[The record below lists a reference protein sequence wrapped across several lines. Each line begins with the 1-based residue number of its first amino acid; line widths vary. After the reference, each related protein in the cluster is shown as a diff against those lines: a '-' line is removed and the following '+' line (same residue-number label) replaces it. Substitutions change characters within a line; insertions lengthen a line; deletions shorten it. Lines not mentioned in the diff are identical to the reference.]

1 MCAWS
6 RSSSKGCCERV
17 SRIFKAAVLLG
28 VATATR
34 ARGEKSAIHWG
45 MRSLVVLLLWALAL
59 SGQQTEMDRAVEEFK
74 LQTQNLGLRPD
85 SPANLNGG
93 RKPVW
98 HGRVFE
104 NFRNDFLDA
113 VPHEIRQRGSNK
125 SLLRRNQFGFN
136 IAGPVLIPRLLHGDR
151 NTFFSVSYEGVRE
164 HISRTY
170 LRTIPT
176 IPERTGDYSS
186 VVDPAGEI
194 LPIFDAASTRLNS
207 SYDPSRPVSESN
219 LQYAREPFA
228 GNRIPPNRLDPVA
241 QRDLK
246 LYPQPNTAAGP
257 FFQNNFFINAPETN
271 TANGMLGKV
280 DHTLSDR
287 QRVTLDLAFSNGL
300 FGAARWFPTAANPG
314 SPDRKFNTRRC
325 STEHVFTASA
335 NTVNTATFSASSTG
349 SNSDSETFPVYQFS
363 PYLSMGKSYP
373 VSNNANNTYAWSDA
387 LSTRRSKH
395 SLRLSA
401 QYAKYQV
408 NSYWPKYPNGMY
420 RFGAGLTS
428 LPGVVDTGHAFASY
442 LLGLAEYAE
451 ASLSPSPSYFRR
463 NSTDVSFR
471 DQYEA
476 AKGLTISF
484 GLSVDRFTPRTE
496 KYNRQSTIDFQAI
509 NPANERPGALV
520 AAGRNGIGRA
530 FQPVLIRPSANM
542 GLAWNPGPDPRMVVR
557 VAFSRSYG
565 AMPVYSGQWGTQGFS
580 AYPTILS
587 PNVQL
592 EPATILSHGLPLP
605 IHTLPDLRP
614 EAANDTVADLID
626 MTDRAPVYQSSS
638 LSIERELPGSIV
650 LTAGAAYSGGKN
662 LPVGNS
668 ASNPNAIPLDALR
681 FRDQLNDE
689 DFNRSL
695 RPYPQYKGF
704 DVYSSSPVGRY
715 QRDATYV
722 RLEKRASNGLSISA
736 YYEYSKQLDDYSGPY
751 GKQDYYNRQNEW
763 SLTPGNEPH
772 RLQVSYVY
780 ELPLGP
786 NKAFLNMSDWR
797 RHLVDGWAVSGVAT
811 LLSGNP
817 VYLRPLFNNTG
828 GVVSAL
834 NVNSVPGVDPHVSDP
849 GPALW
854 FNPAAFDQP
863 PDFSIGDVSRT
874 HPSLRN
880 PGNEN
885 YDLSITKRVTLAPD
899 RTIELSAA
907 GFNFVN
913 HADWN
918 DPDNTIGPA
927 SAPNVNAGKI
937 IGSRGGRVIQLGL
950 RFSF

>member
-1 MCAWS
+1 
-6 RSSSKGCCERV
+6 
-17 SRIFKAAVLLG
+17 
-28 VATATR
+28 
-34 ARGEKSAIHWG
+34 
-45 MRSLVVLLLWALAL
+45 MRCLVILLLCVLAL

-74 LQTQNLGLRPD
+74 LQTQNLGLRSD
-85 SPANLNGG
+85 SPVKVNGG
-93 RKPVW
+93 AKPAW

-113 VPHEIRQRGSNK
+113 VPHEIRQRGSDK

-136 IAGPVLIPRLLHGDR
+136 IAGPVLIPGLLHGDR
-151 NTFFSVSYEGVRE
+151 STFFSVSYEGVRE

-176 IPERTGDYSS
+176 VPERTGDYSS

-194 LPIFDAASTRLNS
+194 LPIFDPATTRVNP
-207 SYDPSRPVSESN
+207 SYDPSQPVSESN
-219 LQYAREPFA
+219 LEYARSPFA
-228 GNRIPPNRLDPVA
+228 GNRMPASRLDPVA
-241 QRDLK
+241 HRDLT

-257 FFQNNFFINAPETN
+257 FFQNNFFVNAPETN
-271 TANGMLGKV
+271 TANGMIGKL

-314 SPDRKFNTRRC
+314 SSDRTFNTRRG
-325 STEHVFTASA
+325 SIEHVFTASA
-335 NTVNTATFSASSTG
+335 NTVNTATFSASSSG
-349 SNSDSETFPVYQFS
+349 SDQDAEAFPVYQFS

-373 VSNNANNTYAWSDA
+373 VSNNANNTYAWSDS
-387 LSTRRSKH
+387 LSTRHSKH

-401 QYAKYQV
+401 QYAKHQV
-408 NSYWPKYPNGMY
+408 NSYWPKYPNGLY

-428 LPGVVDTGHAFASY
+428 LPGVVNTGHAFASY

-451 ASLSPSPSYFRR
+451 TSLSPSPSYFR
-463 NSTDVSFR
+463 NTSTNVSFR

-476 AKGLTISF
+476 AKGLMISF
-484 GLSVDRFTPRTE
+484 GLRVDRFTPRTE
-496 KYNRQSTIDFQAI
+496 KYDRQSTIDFQEI
-509 NPANERPGALV
+509 NPANGRPGALV
-520 AAGRNGIGRA
+520 AAGRNGIGRS
-530 FQPVLIRPSANM
+530 FEPVLVRPSPNM
-542 GLAWNPGPDPRMVVR
+542 SVAWNPGPDPRMVVR
-557 VAFSRSYG
+557 AAFSRSYG
-565 AMPVYSGQWGTQGFS
+565 AMPVYSGQWGTQGFNG
-580 AYPTILS
+580 YPTFLS

-592 EPATILSHGLPLP
+592 EPATILSRGLPTSTHP
-605 IHTLPDLRP
+605 LPDLRL

-626 MTDRAPVYQSSS
+626 MTDRAPVYQSAS
-638 LSIERELPGSIV
+638 LAIERELPGSIV

-668 ASNPNAIPLDALR
+668 ASNPNAIPLDALK

-695 RPYPQYKGF
+695 RPYPQYKAF

-715 QRDATYV
+715 QRDATYL
-722 RLEKRASNGLSISA
+722 RLEKRASKGLSISA

-772 RLQVSYVY
+772 RLQFSYMY

-786 NKAFLNMSDWR
+786 NKPFLNMSDWR

-811 LLSGNP
+811 LVSGNP
-817 VYLRPLFNNTG
+817 IYLRPLFNNTG

-834 NVNSVPGVDPHVSDP
+834 NVNTVPGVDPHVSDP
-849 GPALW
+849 QPALW
-854 FNPAAFDQP
+854 YNPAAFDQP

-874 HPSLRN
+874 HPNLRN

-885 YDLSITKRVTLAPD
+885 YDLSITKRVTLTAD